1 MANVYKNIQAV
12 ISSAGADVDMY
23 TSPTATTSIVKT
35 IKLYNTH
42 GSNLVVDIKVYDL
55 SSTTDFEWDSVTVVA
70 SDSVDLLTFNNLLIL
85 EAGDILKMQTPT
97 TNVVKMTASIL
108 QITRPAEVTTT

>member
-1 MANVYKNIQAV
+1 MANVYKNIQTV

-23 TSPTATTSIVKT
+23 TAPAETTSIVKS

-42 GSNLVVDIKVYDL
+42 SSNLVVDIKVYDL
-55 SSTTDFEWDSVTVVA
+55 SSTTDFEYDSVTVNT
-70 SDSVDLLTFNNLLIL
+70 DNSVDLLTFNNVLVL

-97 TNVVKMTASIL
+97 TNVVKMTAAVL
-108 QITRPAEVTTT
+108 QTSRT

>member
-1 MANVYKNIQAV
+1 MANVYKNIQAT
-12 ISSAGADVDMY
+12 ITSSASDDPMY
-23 TSPTATTSIVKT
+23 TSPDATTSIVKT

-55 SSTTDFEWDSVTVVA
+55 SSTTDFEYDTVTVDA
-70 SDSVDLLTFNNLLIL
+70 SGSVDLLTFNNVLIL

-97 TNVVKMTASIL
+97 GNVVKMTVSVL
-108 QITRPAEVTTT
+108 QTSRT

>member
-1 MANVYKNIQAV
+1 MANVYKNIQAK
-12 ISSAGADVDMY
+12 ITSAGSYDDMY
-23 TSPTATTSIVKT
+23 TAPAETTSIVKS

-55 SSTTDFEWDSVTVVA
+55 SSTTDFEYDTVTVTA
-70 SDSVDLLTFNNLLIL
+70 SDSVDLLTFNNVLIL

-97 TNVVKMTASIL
+97 GNVVKMTASVL
-108 QITRPAEVTTT
+108 QTSRT

>member
-12 ISSAGADVDMY
+12 IDQAATNVAMY
-23 TSPTATTSIVKT
+23 TVPDETTSIVKS

-42 GSNLVVDIKVYDL
+42 SGNLVVDVTVYDA
-55 SSTTDFEWDSVTVVA
+55 SSTTDFEYETLTVNTDA
-70 SDSVDLLTFNNLLIL
+70 SEDLLSEGNILIL

-97 TNVVKMTASIL
+97 TDVVKMTASVL
-108 QITRPAEVTTT
+108 QTSRS